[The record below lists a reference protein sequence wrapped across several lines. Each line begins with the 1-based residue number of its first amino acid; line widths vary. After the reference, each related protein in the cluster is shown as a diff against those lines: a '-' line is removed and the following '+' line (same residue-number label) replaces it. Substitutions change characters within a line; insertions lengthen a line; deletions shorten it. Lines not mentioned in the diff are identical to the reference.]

1 LYPLYVHVSG
11 LDEPTHVAVT
21 TVPESTLKV
30 SPPDGAT
37 PLPVYAT
44 VAEKFGGAVPAP
56 MLTALT
62 VTVGVCA
69 FTVSV
74 VVPVPLA

>member
-11 LDEPTHVAVT
+11 LVDPAHVAVT
-21 TVPESTLKV
+21 TVPESTWKV
-30 SPPDGAT
+30 SPPDGAA

-44 VAEKFGGAVPAP
+44 IAERFAVAVPAP